1 MLEYLIFED
10 EIQVYFDRVRTL
22 SQNECY
28 VLSFDGRE
36 VQRSK
41 KTHFKVKELRPE
53 TEYAISVYLS
63 GAEGK
68 TPIGEGVVKTKP
80 LPRRLSAYLSEFG
93 SHLMLFPTG

>member
-36 VQRSK
+36 V
-41 KTHFKVKELRPE
+41 
-53 TEYAISVYLS
+53 
-63 GAEGK
+63 
-68 TPIGEGVVKTKP
+68 
-80 LPRRLSAYLSEFG
+80 
-93 SHLMLFPTG
+93 